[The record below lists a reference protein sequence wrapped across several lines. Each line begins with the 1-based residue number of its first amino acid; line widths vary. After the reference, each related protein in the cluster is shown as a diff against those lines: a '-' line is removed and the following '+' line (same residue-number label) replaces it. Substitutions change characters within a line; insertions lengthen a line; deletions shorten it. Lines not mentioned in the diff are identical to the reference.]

1 MLKMDY
7 LPSHVSKLP
16 FCNLFAKLVSEITDL
31 LPTIWSAQ
39 LFSNRLKQLDI
50 SLLIET
56 IFVTIAAILAI
67 AAFNGNPSLSGAG
80 WFITPGTLVAA
91 AIIPTAIKK
100 RRFAKIGFNI
110 KQIRYSLSVL
120 GWTCIFVFPAIF
132 FGCSLLRSCG
142 LNLPLRP
149 VLPEGQNLAYWIFY
163 QFMYVAVA
171 EEVFFRGYVQ
181 GNILRLIRTVESE
194 QYRLQQS
201 PTLQSRRR
209 SIAMATGRYGDGMW
223 ISILLSAACFA
234 AAHII
239 VQGQII
245 SVWTFL
251 PGLIL
256 GWLFIR
262 TKSLLAPILFH
273 GLANICYFMIA
284 IVLA

>member
-7 LPSHVSKLP
+7 LSSQVSGFSLCYHFVHRTPYGAKWVSK
-16 FCNLFAKLVSEITDL
+16 ITDL

-39 LFSNRLKQLDI
+39 LFSNRLKRLDI

-56 IFVTIAAILAI
+56 TFVTIAAILAI
-67 AAFNGNPSLSGAG
+67 AVFNRNPSFYGAA
-80 WFITPGTLVAA
+80 WFVTPAILVAA
-91 AIIPTAIKK
+91 AIIPTAIKR
-100 RRFAKIGFNI
+100 RRFAKIGFNA
-110 KQIRYSLSVL
+110 KQIRYSLTVL
-120 GWTCIFVFPAIF
+120 GWTCMAVFPATF
-132 FGCSLLRSCG
+132 FGCWLLKFFG

-149 VLPEGQNLAYWIFY
+149 VQPWGQSLACWIFY

-171 EEVFFRGYVQ
+171 EEVFFRWFLQ
-181 GNILRLIRTVESE
+181 GNILKLTNTVM
-194 QYRLQQS
+194 QGQG
-201 PTLQSRRR
+201 RRQL
-209 SIAMATGRYGDGMW
+209 W
-223 ISILLSAACFA
+223 ISILISAACFA

-262 TKSLLAPILFH
+262 TRSLLAPILFH
-273 GLANICYFMIA
+273 GLANICYFMMA
-284 IVLA
+284 AALA